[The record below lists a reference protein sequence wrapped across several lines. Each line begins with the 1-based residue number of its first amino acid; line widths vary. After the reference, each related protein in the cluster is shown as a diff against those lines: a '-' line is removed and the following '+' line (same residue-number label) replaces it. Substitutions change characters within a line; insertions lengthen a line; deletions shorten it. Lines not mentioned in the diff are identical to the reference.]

1 MMLRLLGL
9 AAGALLSPLGV
20 VLLLAGRVAPVFAQ
34 EEADS
39 VIQLDAI
46 VVTVTRT
53 EQRVADIPSNTT
65 VLTRRDIER
74 NPARTVDDLLR
85 QIPGFNH
92 LLQLSSFT
100 AHPAV
105 QTVSLRGL
113 GGSAASRALVLL
125 DGVPLNDP
133 FIGWVPWNL
142 VPLESLERIE
152 IVRGGSAGVWGNL
165 ALSGVIHLIT
175 KEAAERSS
183 SLSASGGGQSTYD
196 LDVAASDSGP
206 RGGWTLHARRFST
219 EGYQNVDP
227 AVRGTIDTSPDVEFV
242 AAGGALRFGG
252 ESGPRGLVRGIAYSE
267 ERDQGTRYGGNA
279 TDIGLGHARAEF
291 DLGEGTRLGV
301 AGFVRLQGYENRVS
315 STAPDRNSET
325 PSLDESHD
333 PSRAAG
339 IGAAWSTAWGRRHK
353 VSAGFDL
360 QWVET
365 RVDQDFL
372 FQDGDFQRRRR
383 LGGEQ
388 LLAGAFVSDGIAATP
403 EVHVLAGV
411 RLDGV
416 RNGDGLRREQSLDD
430 GSVLVDERF
439 PTRWDAALSTS
450 LGARYQISARA
461 ALRGAAY
468 RSFRAPTLNELYR
481 PFRFAGNVITESNSD
496 LEPERLTG
504 VETGIDL
511 APSPRLLLRGTVF
524 WNRLEDP
531 IYNITVEAAGP
542 TGRPIE
548 PCGFVPAGGVCRET
562 RNVDAARTRGLEA
575 EFEARPDP
583 VWRIRGNYL
592 YDQAEVTRSADAP
605 ELKEKWIRQSPRHSA
620 SLGLEVV
627 PRLWLT
633 TALTGRY
640 VGRRFDDDLNT
651 LEIDD
656 FFVADLRIGARL
668 SGTTR
673 IHATIENLFDARAE
687 VSRTTDGVVRTASP
701 RLFQAGIDVR
711 L

>member
-1 MMLRLLGL
+1 MRPPLHGFATRS
-9 AAGALLSPLGV
+9 LLSPLV
-20 VLLLAGRVAPVFAQ
+20 VFLLLAGRAGPVLAQ
-34 EEADS
+34 DEADS

-53 EQRVADIPSNTT
+53 EQHVADIPSNTM

-74 NPARTVDDLLR
+74 SPARTVDDLLR
-85 QIPGFNH
+85 QVPGFNH

-133 FIGWVPWNL
+133 FVGWVPWNL

-175 KEAAERSS
+175 KEAAERST
-183 SLSASGGGQSTYD
+183 SLSARGGGQSTYD
-196 LDVAASDSGP
+196 LGVAASARGP
-206 RGGWTLHARRFST
+206 SAGWTLHARRFST
-219 EGYQNVDP
+219 DGYQNVDP
-227 AVRGTIDTSPDVEFV
+227 EVRGAIDTSPDVEFV
-242 AAGGALRFGG
+242 TAGGALGFGG
-252 ESGPRGLVRGIAYSE
+252 EPGPRGFIRGIAYSE

-279 TDIGLGHARAEF
+279 TDIGLAHASGEF
-291 DLGEGTRLGV
+291 ELGEGTALGV
-301 AGFVRLQGYENRVS
+301 TGFVRLQGYENRVS

-339 IGAAWSTAWGRRHK
+339 IGATWSTVSGDRHEI
-353 VSAGFDL
+353 SAGFDL
-360 QWVET
+360 QGVET
-365 RVDQDFL
+365 GVDQDFL
-372 FQDGDFQRRRR
+372 FQDGAFQRRRR
-383 LGGEQ
+383 LSGEQ
-388 LLAGAFVSDGIAATP
+388 LLAGAFMSDAIAATP
-403 EVHVLAGV
+403 DVHVLAGI

-416 RNGDGLRREQSLDD
+416 RNGDGLRIERGLDD
-430 GSVLVDERF
+430 GSVLVNERF
-439 PTRWDAALSTS
+439 PTRWDAALSAS

-461 ALRGAAY
+461 ALRSAAY

-481 PFRFAGNVITESNSD
+481 PFRFAGNVITESNPD

-504 VETGIDL
+504 VEAGIDL
-511 APSPRLLLRGTVF
+511 APSPRLLLRGTAF

-531 IYNITVEAAGP
+531 IYNVTVEAAGP

-548 PCGFVPAGGVCRET
+548 PCGFVPASGVCRET

-583 VWRIRGNYL
+583 VWRIRGSYL
-592 YDQAEVTRSADAP
+592 YDQTEVTRSADAP
-605 ELKEKWIRQSPRHSA
+605 ELEGKWVRQSPRHSA

-627 PRLWLT
+627 PRPWLT
-633 TALTGRY
+633 TAFTGRY

-651 LEIDD
+651 LAIDN
-656 FFVADLRIGARL
+656 FFVADLRIGAHL
-668 SGTTR
+668 SRTTR

-687 VSRTTDGVVRTASP
+687 ISRTTDGVVRTASP